1 MKGGRGFRLSRLRPV
16 RLLFILMMI
25 GLPLSGQVL
34 PFVNYLDNALVS
46 WRFSAAPRAAS
57 GNIVYV
63 AIDKRSIDAVG
74 TWPWP
79 RSLYAELIDKL
90 IAVGAGD
97 IFIDVDFSTPS
108 NSAEDDRLAKA
119 LTEAG
124 GGVILPV
131 FKQYLGAEAGSQTV
145 VTRPIPDL
153 ADNAWLSLAN
163 VGLDGD
169 GTVRRFALGDTLD
182 NQPTQSVAAV
192 LAKFDR
198 AAGSYP
204 IDYSIAPASVP
215 TFSLSDVLAGKVG
228 RPDLEGRSVVVGA
241 YATEL
246 KDIFPVPVYG
256 ALPGA
261 MLHILASETILQKRL
276 LEDIDQMPLELLFAA
291 AIIALALGMR
301 SRSAAHA
308 VAFALAIAA
317 AGEVTAFFLQKDHA
331 LILHTVRPWIIL
343 LAGLVLLLN
352 EKVDFGRFL
361 VELAK
366 AEQRNTRR
374 LLERIVADSADAV
387 IAFDDQFRILNES
400 ASAAAMLALEP
411 QADRRRTL
419 DAMIPP
425 PLVHRIIKLA
435 SDYMAQPGTIHACNA
450 RFSLQTE
457 RGTKHL
463 EAAIT
468 ISPVERPG
476 ESGIVAAKSFI
487 GSLIVRDMTARRRYE
502 DKLQRLS
509 EFDELTGLMNRREFR
524 RRLDRLEGE
533 CHVIALGL
541 HRFSVLNT
549 AMGRDVGDELLRAVA
564 VRMEA
569 EGAISLVGRLG
580 GDVFTAVIPASEECG
595 QERCAQLILDLFRE
609 PFALGGS
616 MIHVAARL
624 GICTSEARNGDA
636 DIWIQNAEIALDD
649 AKRVAGS
656 GWRAHDPVT
665 ALRQHQSRLLE
676 RQMRAALDR
685 REFFLLYQPQ
695 VDLKTGKLV
704 GAEALLRWKHP
715 EFGLVSPADFIPVAE
730 ASGFICD
737 LGCWALAEAC
747 RAATEWPDRLNLA
760 VNVSPIQFSRPELVA
775 EVKAPLATSG
785 LAASRLHLE
794 ITESAFVD
802 GSEQIMSVISELR
815 ALGIAVAL
823 DDFGTGYSSLSYMA
837 GFPLD
842 KLKIDQSFVRKIA
855 DDPKI
860 LAIVATVGSLAHGL
874 GLKVVAEGIETE
886 TEWQMLAQMGCEEG
900 QGYFFGKP
908 QSSAALMTLSR
919 QPGWTRAA

>member
-1 MKGGRGFRLSRLRPV
+1 MKGRRFRLSGLRPV
-16 RLLFILMMI
+16 RLFFILMMI

-34 PFVNYLDNALVS
+34 PFVDYLDNALVS
-46 WRFSAAPRAAS
+46 WRFRVAPRAAS
-57 GNIVYV
+57 GSIVYV
-63 AIDKRSIDAVG
+63 AIDKRSLDAVG

-79 RSLYAELIDKL
+79 RSLYAHLIDKL
-90 IAVGAGD
+90 TAAGVDD

-108 NSAEDDRLAKA
+108 TPAEDNRLAKA
-119 LTEAG
+119 LADAG

-131 FKQYLGAEAGSQTV
+131 FKQYLGAEAGSRAV
-145 VTRPIPDL
+145 VTRPIPGL

-163 VGLDGD
+163 VGFDGD
-169 GTVRRFALGDTLD
+169 GTVRRFELGGDLD
-182 NQPTQSVAAV
+182 NQPTQSIAAV
-192 LAKFDR
+192 LAKFDK

-276 LEDIDQMPLELLFAA
+276 LEEVDQIPLELLFAVA
-291 AIIALALGMR
+291 VITLALRMR
-301 SRSAAHA
+301 SRPAAHA
-308 VAFALAIAA
+308 VAFALAIVA
-317 AGEVTAFFLQKDHA
+317 AGEVTAFFLQRDQA
-331 LILHTVRPWIIL
+331 LIIHTVRPWIIL

-361 VELAK
+361 VELAN

-387 IAFDDQFRILNES
+387 IAFDDRFRVLNES

-411 QADRRRTL
+411 GADRSRTL
-419 DAMIPP
+419 DEIIPSS
-425 PLVHRIIKLA
+425 LVHRVAKLA

-450 RFSLQTE
+450 RFSLPA
-457 RGTKHL
+457 GGGGKHL

-468 ISPVERPG
+468 ISPVERPDG
-476 ESGIVAAKSFI
+476 SGIVATKSFI

-549 AMGRDVGDELLRAVA
+549 AMGRDVGDELLRAFA
-564 VRMEA
+564 ARME
-569 EGAISLVGRLG
+569 EQGAISLVGRLG
-580 GDVFTAVIPASEECG
+580 GDVFAAVMPASEDCR
-595 QERCAQLILDLFRE
+595 QEQCARLILDLFRE
-609 PFALGGS
+609 PFELGGS

-624 GICTSEARNGDA
+624 GICTSPARGGDA
-636 DIWIQNAEIALDD
+636 DLWIQNAEIALDD

-656 GWRAHDPVT
+656 GWRGYDPVA

-676 RQMRAALDR
+676 RQMRAALER
-685 REFFLLYQPQ
+685 GEFFLLYQPQ

-715 EFGLVSPADFIPVAE
+715 EFGLVSPADFISVAE

-737 LGCWALAEAC
+737 LGSWALAEAC
-747 RAATEWPDRLNLA
+747 RAAAEWPDGLNLA
-760 VNVSPIQFSRPELVA
+760 VNVSPIQFSRTELVA
-775 EVKAPLATSG
+775 EVKAALAASG
-785 LAASRLHLE
+785 LSASRLHLE

-802 GSEQIMSVISELR
+802 GSEQIMSVIRDLR
-815 ALGIAVAL
+815 ALGIAIAL

-855 DDPKI
+855 GDPKI
-860 LAIVATVGSLAHGL
+860 LSIVATVGSLAHGL

-908 QSSAALMTLSR
+908 QSSAALIVLSR
-919 QPGWTRAA
+919 QPGWTLAA

>member
-1 MKGGRGFRLSRLRPV
+1 MKGRRFRLSGLRPV
-16 RLLFILMMI
+16 RLFFILMMI

-34 PFVNYLDNALVS
+34 PFVDYLDNALVS
-46 WRFSAAPRAAS
+46 WRFRVAPRAAS
-57 GNIVYV
+57 GSIVYV
-63 AIDKRSIDAVG
+63 AIDKRSLDAVG

-79 RSLYAELIDKL
+79 RSLYAHLIDKL
-90 IAVGAGD
+90 TAAGVDD

-108 NSAEDDRLAKA
+108 TLAEDNRLAKA
-119 LTEAG
+119 LADAG

-131 FKQYLGAEAGSQTV
+131 FKQYLGAEAGSRAV
-145 VTRPIPDL
+145 VTRPIPGL

-169 GTVRRFALGDTLD
+169 GTVRRFELGGDLD
-182 NQPTQSVAAV
+182 NQPTQSIAAV
-192 LAKFDR
+192 LAKFDK

-276 LEDIDQMPLELLFAA
+276 LEEIDQMPLELLFAA
-291 AIIALALGMR
+291 IVIAMALGMR
-301 SRSAAHA
+301 SRPAAHA
-308 VAFALAIAA
+308 VALALAVVA

-331 LILHTVRPWIIL
+331 LIIHTVRPWIIL

-361 VELAK
+361 VELAN

-387 IAFDDQFRILNES
+387 IAFDDRFRVLNES
-400 ASAAAMLALEP
+400 ASTAAMLALEP
-411 QADRRRTL
+411 GADRSRTL
-419 DAMIPP
+419 DEIIPSS
-425 PLVHRIIKLA
+425 LVHRVAKLA

-450 RFSLQTE
+450 RFSLPAD
-457 RGTKHL
+457 GGAKHL

-468 ISPVERPG
+468 ISPVERPDG
-476 ESGIVAAKSFI
+476 SGIVATKSFI

-549 AMGRDVGDELLRAVA
+549 AIGRDVGDELLRAVA
-564 VRMEA
+564 ARME
-569 EGAISLVGRLG
+569 EQGAISLVGRLG
-580 GDVFTAVIPASEECG
+580 GDVFAAVMPASEDCR
-595 QERCAQLILDLFRE
+595 QEQCARLILDLFRE
-609 PFALGGS
+609 PFELGGS

-624 GICTSEARNGDA
+624 GICTSPARSGDA
-636 DIWIQNAEIALDD
+636 DLWIQNAEIALDD

-656 GWRAHDPVT
+656 GWRGYDPVA

-676 RQMRAALDR
+676 RQMRAALER
-685 REFFLLYQPQ
+685 GEFFLLYQPQ

-715 EFGLVSPADFIPVAE
+715 EFGLVSPADFISVAE

-737 LGCWALAEAC
+737 LGSWALAEAC
-747 RAATEWPDRLNLA
+747 RAAAEWPDGLNLA
-760 VNVSPIQFSRPELVA
+760 VNVSPIQFSRTELVA
-775 EVKAPLATSG
+775 EVKAALAASG

-802 GSEQIMSVISELR
+802 GSEQIMSVIRDLR
-815 ALGIAVAL
+815 ALGIAIAL

-855 DDPKI
+855 GDPKI
-860 LAIVATVGSLAHGL
+860 LSIVATVGSLAHGL

-908 QSSAALMTLSR
+908 QSSAALIALSR
-919 QPGWTRAA
+919 QPGWTLAA